1 MSMALVGSMAFEA
14 QLKKCDSQVRQND
27 GRMFVIC
34 TA

>member
-14 QLKKCDSQVRQND
+14 KLKKRDSQVGQND